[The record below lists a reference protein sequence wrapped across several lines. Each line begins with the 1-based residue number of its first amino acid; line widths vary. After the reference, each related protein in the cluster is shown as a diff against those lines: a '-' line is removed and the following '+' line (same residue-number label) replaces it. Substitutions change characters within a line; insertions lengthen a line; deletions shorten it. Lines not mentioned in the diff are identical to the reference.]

1 MIVNYDGE
9 RLLDVTYVKELLRNQ
24 KKEIERSLY
33 EPVDPKDTAISRDQA
48 ARLASLLE
56 AYNNEFL
63 KTSDEERISFLIE
76 QIIPRIDFCGTI
88 MVNFEYQDEYTTEI
102 IVDLISETEIGTLDR
117 IETVFWTMMK
127 FKNQLFN
134 VSQKYNE
141 YYDGYHDIN
150 KYIICPEATQFL
162 KDMTDKIKKEI
173 EKEVEEKYPE
183 TKVSIEIN

>member
-1 MIVNYDGE
+1 MIVNYEDE
-9 RLLDVTYVKELLRNQ
+9 RLVDVTYVKELLRNQ
-24 KKEIERSLY
+24 QKEIERSLY
-33 EPVDPKDTAISRDQA
+33 EPVDPKDTAISKAQA
-48 ARLASLLE
+48 ARLASLVE
-56 AYNNEFL
+56 AYNEEFL

-88 MVNFEYQDEYTTEI
+88 VVRFEYQDEYTIEI
-102 IVDLISETEIGTLDR
+102 IVDLITETGIGTLVR
-117 IETVFWTMMK
+117 IETAFWTIMK

-141 YYDGYHDIN
+141 YYDGYHD
-150 KYIICPEATQFL
+150 KSMYIICPEATQFL

-173 EKEVEEKYPE
+173 EKKVEEKYPE